1 MKIRYIPSY
10 TNFITYFFDEKNSTD
25 LSEKLLKNGIII
37 RNLQSYGL
45 NAVRISIGTEYEN
58 SRFFEEFSK
67 IFSL

>member
-1 MKIRYIPSY
+1 
-10 TNFITYFFDEKNSTD
+10 DEKNSTD
-25 LSEKLLKNGIII
+25 LSEKLLKKGIII

-67 IFSL
+67 IF